1 MKKIYFTLGLILLLT
16 SCGYW
21 SNKENTS
28 TTELKTDSIT
38 YKKATPPFNYSVT
51 ADFPVNGNA
60 ALVRNI
66 REWISESLGGTSI
79 EAINS
84 YWNVISFQK
93 VLITSIKKLRI
104 FDYCFFNMMQ
114 IFNNSVR

>member
-51 ADFPVNGNA
+51 ADFPVNANA

-66 REWISESLGGTSI
+66 REWISESLGGT
-79 EAINS
+79 
-84 YWNVISFQK
+84 
-93 VLITSIKKLRI
+93 
-104 FDYCFFNMMQ
+104 
-114 IFNNSVR
+114 